1 MGCDIHFKGYLY
13 DRNSDDYIDIDI
25 INKMGLEKPFPKL
38 VGDRYY
44 DLFGLFGNNVR
55 SVFPMMTGL
64 NDGCPDWFEKKDPYD
79 FNDPDWY
86 GFTHS
91 SLTDM
96 VKMLKDYQKKMIEG
110 NIFLLNNEDEDA
122 ESLKRVYYSSLNRDK
137 SRVEYLS
144 ISIGD
149 ILNDINDYYKI
160 SKDPKFNILCDLNG
174 YSFDIDKTVFI
185 FWFDN

>member
-1 MGCDIHFKGYLY
+1 
-13 DRNSDDYIDIDI
+13 
-25 INKMGLEKPFPKL
+25 
-38 VGDRYY
+38 
-44 DLFGLFGNNVR
+44 
-55 SVFPMMTGL
+55 
-64 NDGCPDWFEKKDPYD
+64 
-79 FNDPDWY
+79 
-86 GFTHS
+86 
-91 SLTDM
+91 M

-122 ESLKRVYYSSLNRDK
+122 ESLKRVYYSALNSDK